1 MHIGLVFLLIVDQ
14 IVRVSRDKKF
24 AAETMAPAI
33 ASCEEGRSFP
43 AAAT

>member
-24 AAETMAPAI
+24 GEDDGA
-33 ASCEEGRSFP
+33 GHRLL
-43 AAAT
+43 